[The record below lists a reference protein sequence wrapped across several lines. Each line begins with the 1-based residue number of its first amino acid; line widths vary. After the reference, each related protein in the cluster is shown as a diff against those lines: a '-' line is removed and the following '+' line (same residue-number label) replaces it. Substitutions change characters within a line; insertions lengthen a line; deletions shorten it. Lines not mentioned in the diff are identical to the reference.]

1 MGLSNGRNR
10 FWLVLLVMLCLLILP
25 SFVNTSEEYHID
37 SSILTVYRDG
47 LTHVTQ
53 LLMVNET
60 VPSIVLPL
68 VSASAENVMVVDEN
82 QTVLDYEL
90 DGRNLTVFSFGIQ
103 RVQVEYDTVVLT
115 EKEAGVW
122 TLILNNTYDL
132 SVYLPEEASIVYL
145 NALPTSIETVAG
157 RVVLS
162 LPPNDWEISYILP
175 VVGPAMFRVTDLTV
189 DPAAVE
195 VGEEVT
201 ILVVVRNIGDV
212 EGSYTVVLSVD
223 QVPDA
228 SKTVTLPAGA
238 STTVAFH
245 VVKEEPG
252 TYTVRIGEL
261 EGTFTASAPSSL
273 PAPLLY
279 LLPITAAIFIV
290 AYLVLLRRKK
300 ITADK
305 IIDEHPR
312 LRQEDR
318 EVIQFLDAKG
328 GKAFESE
335 IRERFPDVP
344 RTSLWRLIRRL
355 ERMGIV
361 TIRKIGLQN
370 LVELR

>member
-1 MGLSNGRNR
+1 MVSAR
-10 FWLVLLVMLCLLILP
+10 
-25 SFVNTSEEYHID
+25 EEYCID
-37 SSILTVYRDG
+37 SSVLTVYRDG

-60 VPSIVLPL
+60 FPSICLPL
-68 VSASAENVMVVDEN
+68 LSASVENVMVVDEN

-195 VGEEVT
+195 VGEEIT